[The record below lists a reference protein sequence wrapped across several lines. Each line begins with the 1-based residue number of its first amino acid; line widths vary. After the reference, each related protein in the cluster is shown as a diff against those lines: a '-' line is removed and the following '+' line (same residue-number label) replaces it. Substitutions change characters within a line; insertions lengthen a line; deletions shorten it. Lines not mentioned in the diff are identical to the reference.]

1 MIVFEAYN
9 AALHTYKGTSYD
21 DILVLK
27 RTENWENLPGIK
39 DIVFTRDVNSYELEL
54 VKVDPTITVEDLLA
68 TDWQAYVGITDKDEE
83 DGYRYQRCV

>member
-54 VKVDPTITVEDLLA
+54 VRVDPTITVEDLLA

>member
-68 TDWQAYVGITDKDEE
+68 TDWQAYVGIADKDEE

>member
-54 VKVDPTITVEDLLA
+54 VRVDPTITVEDLLA

-83 DGYRYQRCV
+83 GGYRYQRCV

>member
-27 RTENWENLPGIK
+27 RTENWENLPSIK

>member
-9 AALHTYKGTSYD
+9 AALHTYKCTSYD

-39 DIVFTRDVNSYELEL
+39 DVVFTRDDNSYELEL
-54 VKVDPTITVEDLLA
+54 VKVDSTITVEDLMA
-68 TDWQAYVGITDKDEE
+68 TDWQAYVGITCKDEE

>member
-1 MIVFEAYN
+1 MNIFEAYCV
-9 AALHTYKGTSYD
+9 AEHTYKGTGFD

-39 DIVFTRDVNSYELEL
+39 DVVFERDDNSYELKL
-54 VKVDPTITVEDLLA
+54 LNVDPTITVEDLLA
-68 TDWQAYVGITDKDEE
+68 TDWQAYVGIACEDEE